1 MGNKL
6 TKSRKKID
14 KPTPTVYP
22 NQPVRPL
29 RRSVEGNT
37 SVVYSNFPRIVAEL
51 HHYRGSVRNLEDED
65 EEDEQPRR
73 FHEEV
78 HCCVFSPD
86 DEALLLTSTTPIP
99 CGPFTPDIGCG
110 HLREFDINSGSCK
123 RELLTYH
130 SQECDI
136 SSDGNLVSFI
146 TNSGQGEVALV
157 KRNRSSY
164 AEIAERVD
172 KFQPCCNGM
181 TGQTLCCKF
190 SPDARHIV
198 SAASLDFHS
207 MRETNE
213 LRLWNVKSMQI
224 EARVVLR
231 DITDFCGFVTRCEF
245 SPDGQYLAVST
256 SKEQLCILRSKNL
269 DVVTVLR
276 RRCRGNVCW
285 SIFNPAWRFEVL
297 ACCMQDGR
305 VEIWNKVEVHSSAH
319 AGELRYARE
328 KERKVSFSRLL
339 HCCQYSPDGKMIAVG
354 TSDANIIMLG
364 AETLDSLFYLECIKE
379 PSPFGLRIQNTI
391 VYSIAFSK
399 SQQYVAAG
407 YSDSMVRVWAMPMRF
422 DLQHLCRVVIL
433 HSVPGNKINSLPV
446 PNGIKNYLL
455 NNYK

>member
-14 KPTPTVYP
+14 KPTPAVYP

-190 SPDARHIV
+190 SLARHIV

-305 VEIWNKVEVHSSAH
+305 VEIWNKVEEFTDVQKLFLLWREIEDKIDQYISSRVFFLCEATED
-319 AGELRYARE
+319 AG
-328 KERKVSFSRLL
+328 
-339 HCCQYSPDGKMIAVG
+339 D
-354 TSDANIIMLG
+354 
-364 AETLDSLFYLECIKE
+364 
-379 PSPFGLRIQNTI
+379 
-391 VYSIAFSK
+391 
-399 SQQYVAAG
+399 
-407 YSDSMVRVWAMPMRF
+407 
-422 DLQHLCRVVIL
+422 
-433 HSVPGNKINSLPV
+433 
-446 PNGIKNYLL
+446 
-455 NNYK
+455 